1 MIESIDNMDR
11 LILEKEFNSPTKG
24 KLNFGEVIGEI
35 TRFMMEQPDILY
47 KVIVGTDSKAD
58 GGKGVADV
66 DFVTAIVIHRIG
78 KGGRYFYTIR
88 TERCSIRTDVRF
100 INETLKSSTLAV
112 TLDKCLTLILG
123 PQRDNMEIHLDG
135 GQNGPTKEVIN
146 KAIGIVSGFGFK
158 AKIKPDAFGASKVA
172 DRHT

>member
-1 MIESIDNMDR
+1 MDNMDR
-11 LILEKEFNSPTKG
+11 QVLDKEFKSPTKG
-24 KLNFGEVIGEI
+24 NLSFGEVIGEI
-35 TRFMMEQPDILY
+35 TRYMLEQPDILY

-58 GGKGVADV
+58 GGKGMAEV

-78 KGGRYFYTIR
+78 KGGRYFYTIQ
-88 TERCSIRTDVRF
+88 TEKCSIRTDVRF

-146 KAIGIVSGFGFK
+146 QAIGIVSGFGFK